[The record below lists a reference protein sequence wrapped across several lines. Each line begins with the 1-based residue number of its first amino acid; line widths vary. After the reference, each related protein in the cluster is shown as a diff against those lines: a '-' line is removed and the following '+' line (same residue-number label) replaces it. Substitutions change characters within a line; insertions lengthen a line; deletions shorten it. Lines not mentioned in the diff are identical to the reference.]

1 LLQTGYTNPAK
12 LAIQGASN
20 GGLLM
25 GAALTQHPNLFRAV
39 VSAVGIYD
47 MLRNELNPN
56 AVFNVTEYGSVKDT
70 EQFKAL
76 YSYSPYHHVVAGTA
90 YPAVLFMTGAND
102 PRVNPMNSR
111 KMTAALQA
119 ASSSGLPILLRAS
132 ADTGHIGSSLDEQ
145 IEEDADAFAFVFKE
159 LGLAVATSR
168 EH

>member
-1 LLQTGYTNPAK
+1 
-12 LAIQGASN
+12 
-20 GGLLM
+20 M
-25 GAALTQHPNLFRAV
+25 GAELTQHPNLFRAV
-39 VSAVGIYD
+39 VSEVGIYD

-56 AVFNVTEYGSVKDT
+56 AVFNVTEYGSVKDP

-76 YSYSPYHHVVAGTA
+76 YAYSPYHHVVKGTA

-119 ASSSGLPILLRAS
+119 AASSGLPILLRAS

-145 IEEDADAFAFVFKE
+145 IEEQTDTFAFVFKE
-159 LGLAVATSR
+159 LGITMK
-168 EH
+168 EPDNN